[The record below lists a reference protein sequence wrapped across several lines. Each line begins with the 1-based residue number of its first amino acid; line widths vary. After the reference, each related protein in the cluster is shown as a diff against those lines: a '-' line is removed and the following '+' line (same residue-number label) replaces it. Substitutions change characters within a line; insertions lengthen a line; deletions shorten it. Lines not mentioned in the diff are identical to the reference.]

1 MTHTSQRLKR
11 LLRDERGMALVMA
24 IGILMVLTIAGT
36 AVVAYAT
43 ANEQE
48 ASRTNA
54 STQAF
59 ALAEA
64 GLNNALAIIGN
75 SSTPQLS
82 TLLPGSGAPTSD
94 PSPGGGK
101 SSSWYGNFTA
111 SGYGKGTWTVVGIGT
126 VPSPSAVGKTVV
138 RRVHAY
144 VLVAPDKHQP

>member
-1 MTHTSQRLKR
+1 MTHTSQRLRR
-11 LLRDERGMALVMA
+11 LLHDERGMALVMA

-43 ANEQE
+43 ANQQE

-75 SSTPQLS
+75 SSSPATS
-82 TLLPGSGAPTSD
+82 TLLPGSASPTPD
-94 PSPGGGK
+94 TSPGGGK
-101 SSSWYGNFTA
+101 SSAWYGTW
-111 SGYGKGTWTVVGIGT
+111 SPTGYGKGTWTVVGIGT
-126 VPSPSAVGKTVV
+126 VPSPSAVGKN
-138 RRVHAY
+138 
-144 VLVAPDKHQP
+144 